1 MAKLAAWSIHGQH
14 AEGASERSAPKR
26 VGRSHIGLESHLENW
41 IANDVT
47 LIAEG
52 LTLVGR
58 QVSID
63 DGRLDLLA
71 IDSQDRW
78 VVIEIKPGVL
88 DSGALAQALNYAAS
102 IARLSADELCD
113 KLEPCLKDFGDPER
127 LSARVKQQLAGEEE
141 GREIAVLLVG
151 A

>member
-1 MAKLAAWSIHGQH
+1 MAKLAGWRIDAKDG
-14 AEGASERSAPKR
+14 EGTLQPPRKLRRSQ
-26 VGRSHIGLESHLENW
+26 IGLEKDLEDW
-41 IANDVT
+41 IANDMT

-58 QVSID
+58 QIWIE

-88 DSGALAQALNYAAS
+88 DSGALAQALYYASS
-102 IARLSADELCD
+102 IACITGDELYG
-113 KLEPCLKDFGDPER
+113 KLESGLDNFGHAKR
-127 LSARVKQQLAGEEE
+127 LSARVKQQLGCRR
-141 GREIAVLLVG
+141 GG

>member
-1 MAKLAAWSIHGQH
+1 MAKLAAWSIDGQH
-14 AEGASERSAPKR
+14 AEGASQQSEPKR
-26 VGRSHIGLESHLENW
+26 VGRSHIGLERHLEDW

-47 LIAEG
+47 MIAEG

-58 QVSID
+58 QISID

-88 DSGALAQALNYAAS
+88 DSSTLAQRSTMPRQSRAS
-102 IARLSADELCD
+102 APMNSAGSSN
-113 KLEPCLKDFGDPER
+113 PA
-127 LSARVKQQLAGEEE
+127 SAISATRSSCPRA
-141 GREIAVLLVG
+141 
-151 A
+151 